1 MSLSRVLR
9 RNGFHGENNTDF
21 SAIVANLYGMTVPRL
36 TNTTVLAMW
45 EWCAGVRRRL
55 RRASTVEAGVA
66 YLREKSFYTLH
77 ALYHAH
83 LLNRVVESCSIQGI
97 DVTDEL
103 VRGSQYKIE
112 NLLLRINNSS
122 EFNFICLN
130 ATERQVSV
138 NERCE

>member
-1 MSLSRVLR
+1 MR
-9 RNGFHGENNTDF
+9 
-21 SAIVANLYGMTVPRL
+21 
-36 TNTTVLAMW
+36 
-45 EWCAGVRRRL
+45 CRL

-130 ATERQVSV
+130 ATEKQVSV
-138 NERCE
+138 VVRCE

>member
-1 MSLSRVLR
+1 MTCPAGVDVDVFFDDFGMAVVRVLCP
-9 RNGFHGENNTDF
+9 G
-21 SAIVANLYGMTVPRL
+21 S
-36 TNTTVLAMW
+36 
-45 EWCAGVRRRL
+45 
-55 RRASTVEAGVA
+55 EAGVA

-130 ATERQVSV
+130 ATEKQVSV
-138 NERCE
+138 GVRCE

>member
-1 MSLSRVLR
+1 MVSLSRVLR

-45 EWCAGVRRRL
+45 EWCVGVRRRL

-103 VRGSQYKIE
+103 VRG
-112 NLLLRINNSS
+112 
-122 EFNFICLN
+122 
-130 ATERQVSV
+130 
-138 NERCE
+138 

>member
-1 MSLSRVLR
+1 M
-9 RNGFHGENNTDF
+9 
-21 SAIVANLYGMTVPRL
+21 
-36 TNTTVLAMW
+36 
-45 EWCAGVRRRL
+45 RRRL
-55 RRASTVEAGVA
+55 RRASTVEAGMA

-138 NERCE
+138 GVRCE

>member
-1 MSLSRVLR
+1 MR
-9 RNGFHGENNTDF
+9 
-21 SAIVANLYGMTVPRL
+21 
-36 TNTTVLAMW
+36 
-45 EWCAGVRRRL
+45 VRRRL
-55 RRASTVEAGVA
+55 RRPSTVEAGVA

-83 LLNRVVESCSIQGI
+83 LLNRLVESCSIQGI

-130 ATERQVSV
+130 ATEKQVSV
-138 NERCE
+138 SVGCE